1 MHRAVVALALVAAT
15 VTVIAPP
22 LRAGEVVVVTGSID
36 ANDPTMPV
44 VLIDPPNCIGQGAVP
59 VTIEVLPFTVSVGGA
74 YTFTQ
79 ISENGFASL
88 YLMDGTFGTPPPF
101 DHCLAGDNGAD
112 PIGFTEILAAGA
124 LYYAVPFDDTPSQL
138 GGTYGLII
146 EGPGVV
152 NLLRIFRDGFET
164 GDSSNW

>member
-1 MHRAVVALALVAAT
+1 MHRAVVALALTAAAMA
-15 VTVIAPP
+15 VTACPV
-22 LRAGEVVVVTGSID
+22 RAGEVAVVTGSID

-44 VLIDPPNCIGQGAVP
+44 VFILSPDCIGQGVTP

-79 ISENGFASL
+79 ISENSFASL

-101 DHCLAGDNGAD
+101 DHCLAGDNGHD
-112 PIGFTEILAAGA
+112 PIGFTEFLAAGA
-124 LYYAVPFDDTPSQL
+124 LYYAVPFDDTPTQL

-152 NLLRIFRDGFET
+152 NLFRIFRDGFET
-164 GDSSNW
+164 GDLSNW